1 MKFKQRYIRI
11 IKKYFLCFLLFVSE
25 NALSA
30 NVDDDKI
37 LHFGASTAIGFASQS
52 FFEDKDSGF
61 YTCAAVGVAKELY
74 DEVDYGGFDTNDMV
88 MNLVG
93 CAVGTVIGDEL
104 GFKIGMS
111 KIGDAN
117 MLSINYSF

>member
-1 MKFKQRYIRI
+1 MKILKTLTLSLSLVFA
-11 IKKYFLCFLLFVSE
+11 S

>member
-1 MKFKQRYIRI
+1 MKLKQRYIRI
-11 IKKYFLCFLLFVSE
+11 LTKYLLCLILFIPES
-25 NALSA
+25 ALSEHL
-30 NVDDDKI
+30 DDDKI
-37 LHFGASTAIGFASQS
+37 LHFGVSAAIGFASQS

-104 GFKIGMS
+104 GFKIGMN

-117 MLSINYSF
+117 MVSINYSF